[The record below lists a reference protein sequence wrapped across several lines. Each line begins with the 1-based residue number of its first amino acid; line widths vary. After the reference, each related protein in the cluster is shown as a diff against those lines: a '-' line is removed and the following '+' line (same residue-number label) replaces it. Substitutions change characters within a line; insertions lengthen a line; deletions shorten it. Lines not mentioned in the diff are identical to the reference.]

1 MLDYHECAI
10 TTKDF
15 LITECVMS
23 LRSPTEDENG
33 GISLHL
39 QPNFRRL
46 ATEPDANML
55 FDEAWMLR
63 LERLGYERARS
74 TLPWDEIGSPY
85 ERPSPVES
93 RSSQQ

>member
-1 MLDYHECAI
+1 
-10 TTKDF
+10 
-15 LITECVMS
+15 MS

-46 ATEPDANML
+46 ATEPGANML

-74 TLPWDEIGSPY
+74 TSPWDEIGSPY